1 MSEVCFWYG
10 TSCHCGRMIGSTS
23 RHGSARHRLV
33 FVELVF
39 GYNDMVQ
46 TMESQNSSLVQTH
59 RQRFE
64 MESWRWAKNT
74 FRCAGYLQPIW
85 SQHIIWSEGNIYLC
99 LSWRVGVGFLLGG
112 QENVAWQ
119 ATAWCKETSHGQRL
133 QIYGVCRTRRST
145 TQWFR
150 PGILRL
156 QLRTNSHSISL
167 TYVTSYHCS
176 LHVDVD
182 LCRGSTTV
190 RVLHSYN
197 AGWYYM

>member
-10 TSCHCGRMIGSTS
+10 TSCHCGRMIGSAS

-59 RQRFE
+59 RHRFE

-99 LSWRVGVGFLLGG
+99 LSWRVGAGFLLEFRGTRECG
-112 QENVAWQ
+112 RPLPGVRRPL
-119 ATAWCKETSHGQRL
+119 TAKDSESM
-133 QIYGVCRTRRST
+133 VCVER
-145 TQWFR
+145 
-150 PGILRL
+150 GDLRL
-156 QLRTNSHSISL
+156 
-167 TYVTSYHCS
+167 
-176 LHVDVD
+176 D
-182 LCRGSTTV
+182 GSV
-190 RVLHSYN
+190 QGFYDSNYEQS
-197 AGWYYM
+197 